1 MIPDDALC
9 APRAL
14 REGNDPADPYQV
26 YWTENGLVFCTEGG
40 GIPLRGA
47 DPVSF
52 RYFAGGFGHDRRG
65 AWFMGSRLRDAD
77 GSRFRAL
84 NYTWFTDGAGVWCV
98 GGRVKEADGTR
109 FDACDAGVDWINGAP
124 IPRSYGKDGERV
136 FFYDFNGKANWVRK
150 ADPASFESLEGARF
164 GRDANHVFSGHATIA
179 RAERASWR
187 MLGGHYSRDARR
199 IYYFNRVIEGAD
211 LESFRVVPSRYDD
224 FQFARDIHRRYWNDE
239 SREGQTFDE
248 DLWRRHAL
256 EPA

>member
-14 REGNDPADPYQV
+14 REGHDPADPYQV
-26 YWTENGLVFCTEGG
+26 YWTESDRVICAEGG
-40 GIPLRGA
+40 GTPLRGA
-47 DPVSF
+47 DPADF

-98 GGRVKEADGTR
+98 GGRVKYADGAR
-109 FDACDAGVDWINGAP
+109 FEPCDAGVEWINRAP

-150 ADPASFESLEGARF
+150 ADPASFESLDGARF
-164 GRDANHVFSGHATIA
+164 GRDARHVFSGHATIA

-187 MLGGHYSRDARR
+187 MLGGHYSRDASR
-199 IYYFNRVIEGAD
+199 IYYSNRVIEGAD
-211 LESFRVVPSRYDD
+211 PESFRVVPSRYGD
-224 FQFARDIHRRYWNDE
+224 FQFARDIHRRYWNDMC
-239 SREGQTFDE
+239 REGQPFDE